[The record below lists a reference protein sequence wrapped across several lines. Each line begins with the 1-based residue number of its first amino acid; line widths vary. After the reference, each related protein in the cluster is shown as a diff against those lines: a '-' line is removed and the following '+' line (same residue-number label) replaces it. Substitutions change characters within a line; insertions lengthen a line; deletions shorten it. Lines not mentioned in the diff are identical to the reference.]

1 MRMVAGALCAAA
13 GLSSAAA
20 PAAAQAVAVEL
31 ELVLA
36 VDASGSVSAAEFDL
50 QTRGLAGAF
59 RDPAVIAAI
68 RDAGPDGIVV
78 ALMQWSSPGQQVVA
92 VDWTVAYDA
101 ASAAALADRIE
112 AAGRLILG
120 ETAIDGALRFAAGLI
135 DANRFAGRRRA
146 IDLSGDGQTNWG
158 RDPDPARDRAVA
170 AGITVNGLAIVN
182 EQPDLARYFREHV
195 IGGPGAF
202 VAVAADYDDVAA
214 AIRLKLIQE
223 IRGAP
228 IGLGPPRPTQ
238 WARRPRRRGVR
249 RPPAVLDFRPCRANR
264 GKIRMAAPPDRRAGS
279 DEVGFAERRRIC
291 AGLAAALLGL
301 AGIGLAACADLTYDS
316 STGRFKVPLGRGPRD
331 NQR

>member
-1 MRMVAGALCAAA
+1 MWSPMRMVAGALCAAA
-13 GLSSAAA
+13 GLSS
-20 PAAAQAVAVEL
+20 AAQAVAVEL

-59 RDPAVIAAI
+59 RDPAV
-68 RDAGPDGIVV
+68 
-78 ALMQWSSPGQQVVA
+78 
-92 VDWTVAYDA
+92 
-101 ASAAALADRIE
+101 
-112 AAGRLILG
+112 
-120 ETAIDGALRFAAGLI
+120 I

-228 IGLGPPRPTQ
+228 IGLGPPSPTQ
-238 WARRPRRRGVR
+238 WASRKRRRGVR
-249 RPPAVLDFRPCRANR
+249 RTASTLDFRPCQAKR
-264 GKIRMAAPPDRRAGS
+264 GKYEWPQQQTTGSLATRFNPPNGGDFAPA
-279 DEVGFAERRRIC
+279 
-291 AGLAAALLGL
+291 
-301 AGIGLAACADLTYDS
+301 
-316 STGRFKVPLGRGPRD
+316 
-331 NQR
+331 